1 MANNIIKY
9 NSRITLK
16 YDTLSNWRPNGTWI
30 NFTPLKGEVCII
42 DPTEDLGPGA
52 ACLIKIGNGIDDIG
66 TLNYLSATAAD
77 VYDWAKLSP
86 ENIVTLLNEGTFGTI
101 TLGKSFATDEELAD
115 AVSTLEGAI
124 GDVEDAV
131 DALGKSLA
139 KEDSGGIRKTI
150 TKIEYDEDTNEAT
163 VTYEDIPSAS
173 TDATGLVKLNNAIN
187 SISTTEAATANAV
200 KTAYDKGANALE
212 VAKAASSAAGQ
223 ANTAI
228 GNIIGGTTTVG
239 KALKDGDNNEIAK
252 TYATKTALKELN
264 DALADVSNVMNFRG
278 VATADPT
285 TITKGY
291 NNGDV
296 VIYGSKEYVYN
307 GDKEG
312 GSFVEFGDTSSQN
325 QAIEGLESAL
335 EEVKS
340 YATIKGDNNSSATAE
355 VVNDTLTI
363 NGDAIITVEV
373 TDAENDDKVTISHK
387 KVTKADESNLTDT
400 VKLTPSINTDT
411 FTAVDSIVYDA
422 YGHVSAVKTKTVTV
436 DVTDINSKIG
446 GLENGINSH
455 KSFSTVKAGS
465 TSLVAD
471 SINDTLNVSAGTA
484 ISVTGNASTD
494 TMTIAHANVTR
505 TDASP
510 IDKPTVKVA
519 LDHQTAEN
527 GKQDKFVAVT
537 GVTTNAQ
544 GHVTAVEHTEFTMP
558 DVEEIDSRIGIL
570 ERDTWKTVTR
580 NKVTQVDDN
589 TDGNFTTG
597 LQDSEGNSTLNKSD
611 LTIGTDVIGY
621 IIWDCGS
628 ASKNI

>member
-42 DPTEDLGPGA
+42 DPAEDLGPGA

-86 ENIVTLLNEGTFGTI
+86 ENIVTLLNTGTFGTI
-101 TLGKSFATDEELAD
+101 TLTQSFATDKELAD
-115 AVSTLEGAI
+115 AVSTLGGAI
-124 GDVEDAV
+124 GDAEKAV
-131 DALGKSLA
+131 NALGKSLA
-139 KEDSGGIRKTI
+139 KDSGGIRKTI

-163 VTYEDIPSAS
+163 VSYEDIPEAS
-173 TDATGLVKLNNAIN
+173 TDATGLVKLNNTT
-187 SISTTEAATANAV
+187 SSSSTTEAATANAV

-212 VAKAASSAAGQ
+212 AANTANSAAGQ

-228 GNIIGGTTTVG
+228 GNIIDGTTTVG

-252 TYATKTALKELN
+252 TYATKTALKKLN
-264 DALADVSNVMNFRG
+264 EALADVSNVMNFRG

-325 QAIEGLESAL
+325 QAIEDLESAL

-373 TDAENDDKVTISHK
+373 TDAENDDKVTIKHK
-387 KVTKADESNLTDT
+387 KVTKANVSNLTDT

-411 FTAVDSIVYDA
+411 FTAVDSVVYDD

-436 DVTDINSKIG
+436 DVTDINSAI
-446 GLENGINSH
+446 SAH

-465 TSLVAD
+465 TNLVAD
-471 SINDTLNVSAGTA
+471 DINDTLNIAAGDA

-494 TMTIAHANVTR
+494 TMTIAHVNVTR